1 MEREQF
7 NETMAF
13 LGKTTDYLLHLGA
26 NEGTLKTANHLRKNM
41 TEAEKILWNELKNR
55 KVKGLKFRRQHPLHF
70 YIADFYCHEQRL
82 VIEVDG
88 GVHMLE
94 KQKDNDENRTAE
106 LERFGIRV
114 IRFTND
120 QVINSIDE
128 VIQSI
133 SRFVQ
138 NDPPP

>member
-1 MEREQF
+1 MV
-7 NETMAF
+7 F
-13 LGKTTDYLLHLGA
+13 LGKTTDYVLHLWA
-26 NEGTLKTANHLRKNM
+26 NEGTLKTAKRLRKNM
-41 TEAEKILWNELKNR
+41 TETEKILWNELKNR
-55 KVKGLKFRRQHPLHF
+55 KVKGLKFRRQHPLLF

-82 VIEVDG
+82 VIEIDG

-94 KQKDNDENRTAE
+94 KQKENDENRTAE

-128 VIQSI
+128 VMQSI
-133 SRFVQ
+133 SRFAQ
-138 NDPPP
+138 NDQHL